1 MKPLEEMTLQ
11 ELWELF
17 PITLAP
23 HNPMWAQWA
32 ADEIHLLAA
41 VLSQFTPLINHI
53 GSTAIPT
60 IQAKPIIDI
69 LVQVP
74 AEAHLPTLR
83 TTMETCGYICMA
95 QSSSRLSFNKGY
107 TPQGYAQKVF
117 HIHVHR
123 LGDNSE
129 ILFRDYLIANPDV
142 ALQYQS
148 LKQSLLPAYRHD
160 RDAYT
165 AAKTPFITATLAQA
179 TTKPHS

>member
-1 MKPLEEMTLQ
+1 MKRLEEMTLQ

-17 PITLAP
+17 PIALAP
-23 HNPMWAQWA
+23 HNPLWKQWA
-32 ADEIHLLAA
+32 ADEISLLAS

-69 LVQVP
+69 LVEVP
-74 AEAHLPTLR
+74 AEAHLPSLR
-83 TTMETCGYICMA
+83 TSMETCGYICMA
-95 QSSSRLSFNKGY
+95 QSPSRMSFNKGY

-129 ILFRDYLIANPDV
+129 ILFRDYLIAHPDA

-179 TTKPHS
+179 TQSKP